1 MKQYDVVVAGG
12 GPAGVAAGIAAARQG
27 AKTLLIERSAC
38 LGGMATLASVP
49 AFGPYTDGEKDLIG
63 GIGREILE
71 NLKQEA
77 YQSPFYDRKPD
88 RIEGIDWFPIDPEIL
103 KRVLDD
109 MVEESGCEVL
119 FHTVVTGVTLWE
131 TSDGGCGA
139 NAMDCQEQNALED
152 SGKVSEG
159 KLERTAEENSGKK
172 RLRSVTVFH
181 KGGAETIQAEYFI
194 DCTGD
199 ADVAAMAGADFA
211 YGDEAGGVQAG
222 TLCFRVAG
230 IDTARFMEYVERE
243 GENGNLSV
251 AVKAAKQDGAF
262 PAGENK
268 IGGIALQA
276 EGVAGLNFGHVYDL
290 KPLDAWDLS
299 RAEREA
305 RKRLPEY
312 MEFLRNYVPG
322 MEHCVLV
329 SSGPYV
335 GIRESR
341 RICGEYTLT
350 QEDYF
355 NRADFEDAVVHYSY
369 PIDLHAAVAS
379 EGAAKEDLY
388 QTSKYKNGECY
399 GIPYRCLIPKGFANL
414 AVAGRAISADRAMM
428 ASVRIMSPCFAMGQ
442 AAGTAAALCLR
453 EGGTLDSAGM
463 NVEKLKQL
471 LH

>member
-1 MKQYDVVVAGG
+1 MRQYDVIVAGG
-12 GPAGVAAGIAAARQG
+12 GPAGVAAGIAAARHG

-38 LGGMATLASVP
+38 LGGMATLAGVP

-71 NLKQEA
+71 NLKKEA
-77 YQSPFYDRKPD
+77 YRSPFYDRKPD

-103 KRVLDD
+103 KRVLDE
-109 MVEESGCEVL
+109 MVTDSGCEVL
-119 FHTVVTGVTLWE
+119 FHTVVVGVNLCE
-131 TSDGGCGA
+131 APESGLE
-139 NAMDCQEQNALED
+139 NA
-152 SGKVSEG
+152 SKKK
-159 KLERTAEENSGKK
+159 KLQS
-172 RLRSVTVFH
+172 LQVFH
-181 KGGAETIQAEYFI
+181 KGGMETIQAKYFI

-199 ADVAAMAGADFA
+199 ADVAAMAGAEFA
-211 YGDEAGGVQAG
+211 YGDEAGGIQAG

-230 IDTARFMEYVERE
+230 VDTARFMEYVERE

-251 AVKAAKQDGAF
+251 ASEKAKRDGRF
-262 PAGENK
+262 PAGESK
-268 IGGIALQA
+268 VGGMALQA
-276 EGVAGLNFGHVYDL
+276 EGVAGLNFGHVYHL

-299 RAEREA
+299 RAEIEA

-312 MEFLRNYVPG
+312 MEFLREYVPG
-322 MEHCVLV
+322 MERCVLV
-329 SSGPYV
+329 SSGPYL

-369 PIDLHAAVAS
+369 PIDLHAAVPS
-379 EGAAKEDLY
+379 EGTEKEDLY

-399 GIPYRCLIPKGFANL
+399 GIPYRALIPKGFGNL

-428 ASVRIMSPCFAMGQ
+428 ASVRIMSPCFGMGQ
-442 AAGTAAALCLR
+442 AAGTAAALCVK
-453 EGGTLDSAGM
+453 EGGMLDSASM
-463 NVEKLKQL
+463 DMEKLIRL
-471 LH
+471 LNV